1 MDTKK
6 SKKIKDWVENQSEKP
21 TRNYSFKSASDQEVD
36 LAYFPNSIDSEYS
49 KDLGF
54 PGEYPYTRSI
64 HPNLY
69 RGKLWTM
76 RQFAGFGSPSETN
89 KRFKYLLKHGQTGL
103 SVAFDMPTLMGYDC
117 DHSLSKGEIG
127 HCGVSISTLK
137 DFEILFN

>member
-36 LAYFPNSIDSEYS
+36 LAYFPNSIDNEYS

-89 KRFKYLLKHGQTGL
+89 KRFKYLIVLKIICFGL
-103 SVAFDMPTLMGYDC
+103 RIKKNGLEN
-117 DHSLSKGEIG
+117 K
-127 HCGVSISTLK
+127 
-137 DFEILFN
+137 